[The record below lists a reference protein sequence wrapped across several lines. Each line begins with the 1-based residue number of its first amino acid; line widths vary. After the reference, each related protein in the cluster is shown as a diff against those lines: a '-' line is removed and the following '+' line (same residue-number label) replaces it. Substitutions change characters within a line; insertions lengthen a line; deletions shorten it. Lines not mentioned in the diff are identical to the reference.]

1 MKSNFPSNLH
11 EFDFSMMPPSILGH
25 LTFQFKTPDQPP
37 LPSGTH
43 SLNVL
48 MGLDGERDTIL
59 IVPEGLDTGK
69 PVKLLVMFH
78 GAGGSAEKVLPFFKE
93 HAEKNGF
100 LLMLPQSTYQTWD
113 LTIGGNGPDL
123 ERLER
128 ALEKVNSHFNL
139 DKNHFGF
146 CGFSDGASYSL
157 SIGLSNGETVSHV
170 IALSGG
176 FMNLYV
182 PRGRP
187 LVFIAHSPEDE
198 QLPMDTSGLYHYHE
212 LKKAGYDVEFLEFH
226 GRHVIHPHVVEKAI
240 RFYLDRSLNR
250 PQ

>member
-100 LLMLPQSTYQTWD
+100 LLIPGRSSSACM
-113 LTIGGNGPDL
+113 
-123 ERLER
+123 
-128 ALEKVNSHFNL
+128 
-139 DKNHFGF
+139 
-146 CGFSDGASYSL
+146 
-157 SIGLSNGETVSHV
+157 V
-170 IALSGG
+170 IVAC
-176 FMNLYV
+176 
-182 PRGRP
+182 
-187 LVFIAHSPEDE
+187 E
-198 QLPMDTSGLYHYHE
+198 
-212 LKKAGYDVEFLEFH
+212 
-226 GRHVIHPHVVEKAI
+226 
-240 RFYLDRSLNR
+240 
-250 PQ
+250 

>member
-1 MKSNFPSNLH
+1 MKSNFPTNLH

-25 LTFQFKTPDQPP
+25 LTFQFKTPDQSP
-37 LPSGTH
+37 LPPGTH
-43 SLNVL
+43 SLNVPL
-48 MGLDGERDTIL
+48 GQEGERDTIL

-100 LLMLPQSTYQTWD
+100 LLMLPQSTYPTWD

-128 ALEKVNSHFNL
+128 ALEKVNSHFDL